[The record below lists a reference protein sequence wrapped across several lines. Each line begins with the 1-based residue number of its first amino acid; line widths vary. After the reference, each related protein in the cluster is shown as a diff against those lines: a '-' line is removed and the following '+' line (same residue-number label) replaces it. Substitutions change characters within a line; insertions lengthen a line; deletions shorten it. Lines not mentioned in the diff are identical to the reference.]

1 MWEGVATFAAFPVLV
16 YVAYRADVEGNSD
29 ASESLSGDLHQLAY
43 APVGYLKDGKP
54 LCRTDV
60 SSKLALKSIA
70 SLGDEAQF
78 KAVASLVLPAA
89 SKAVY
94 RQAATRAFTGAKAEL
109 DAATETKKMLLG
121 SSSSRQQS
129 GVAIVQWAQASKTV
143 RESEARCELELVRT
157 GNLKA
162 ECQVAY
168 YSQSGTAEEG
178 VDFEAARG
186 VVTFRRWQES
196 AKIVVT
202 IIDDDEPEDDE
213 TFTVHLAPC
222 TQPSATCELGSA
234 TCELGEAHVC
244 VVTIQDDDGPGEL
257 LFQSTKVDTFESA
270 DRVALTVLRMRGCQG
285 TVTCQWSTDDPAPD
299 PGDTASLIQT
309 GIQVA
314 SDATLAGLSYMGIDV
329 PRGDLGY
336 VPASGQLI
344 FKPGVTRMAIEVDLI
359 DTGAYHRDDGFTIT
373 MSAPKGGAKII
384 DHPRKRTE
392 MSSVTAQ
399 VKVGADTVRKMKT
412 DELIARLQEH
422 LASQASTDEEAVKK
436 PAMSISALDDDASW
450 ADQFAE
456 AVEMPQDGSTLSMLV
471 WLLALPWKVIGAAV
485 PPPEIAN
492 GWACFG
498 VALVFIGILTAFIG
512 DLASHMGCCMGLEKS
527 VTAITFVAL
536 GTSLPDTFA
545 SKAAAS
551 NEPYADASIINITGS
566 NSVNVFLGLGLPW
579 MIAAFY
585 WTINGFVEEAAWRE
599 R

>member
-1 MWEGVATFAAFPVLV
+1 
-16 YVAYRADVEGNSD
+16 
-29 ASESLSGDLHQLAY
+29 
-43 APVGYLKDGKP
+43 
-54 LCRTDV
+54 
-60 SSKLALKSIA
+60 
-70 SLGDEAQF
+70 
-78 KAVASLVLPAA
+78 
-89 SKAVY
+89 
-94 RQAATRAFTGAKAEL
+94 
-109 DAATETKKMLLG
+109 
-121 SSSSRQQS
+121 
-129 GVAIVQWAQASKTV
+129 
-143 RESEARCELELVRT
+143 
-157 GNLKA
+157 
-162 ECQVAY
+162 
-168 YSQSGTAEEG
+168 
-178 VDFEAARG
+178 
-186 VVTFRRWQES
+186 
-196 AKIVVT
+196 VVT

-213 TFTVHLAPC
+213 TFTVHLSEP
-222 TQPSATCELGSA
+222 SA

-257 LFQSTKVDTFESA
+257 LFQSTKIDTYESA

-456 AVEMPQDGSTLSMLV
+456 AVEMPLDGSTLSMLV

-599 R
+599 RYAAEPWYTSDTPVGFAVPAGNLAFSVTVFCCTSTICLGVLIVRRKVLGFELGGPLKLQWLTFALFVSLWFIYIYLSVLKINGSMASS